1 MEARSYRYTI
11 FRMLRQLHDI
21 EKLRRIY
28 IIVQYIFEKLGDSAR
43 KEVQAVVHRLY
54 MRR

>member
-11 FRMLRQLHDI
+11 FRMLRQMHDI

-28 IIVQYIFEKLGDSAR
+28 IVVQHIYLKN
-43 KEVQAVVHRLY
+43 
-54 MRR
+54 